1 MRGCLRLTT
10 ARVISDRFGGAEAA
24 RALEKLIPVLPHEM
38 REETAIEALALV
50 RASWTDDAV
59 NERLASICDRGSIQS
74 IISDLCKLAA
84 KLPEIWRKT
93 VIVEAL
99 NKASAIADHEARIWA
114 TVGLVPHLDPLMR
127 DSVAAEAIAA
137 AHSLVN
143 SSLTDSADDM
153 KWRMSG
159 AMGSELATG
168 PLPTVDTTWDKR
180 LHIKVPVQLAP
191 YLQKFRHE
199 EVMAEALATFRSGD
213 IAKNYVLFLEYLPEG
228 LCHDMTERLLTN
240 LCDLDDIEAINRLA
254 QHLPETFHRKALA
267 AVSKPRPVWEA

>member
-180 LHIKVPVQLAP
+180 LHI
-191 YLQKFRHE
+191 
-199 EVMAEALATFRSGD
+199 
-213 IAKNYVLFLEYLPEG
+213 
-228 LCHDMTERLLTN
+228 
-240 LCDLDDIEAINRLA
+240 
-254 QHLPETFHRKALA
+254 
-267 AVSKPRPVWEA
+267 